1 MLENYIKRWKAN
13 TQSMKRLDQF
23 KQLEQANVL
32 RLYMFVGV
40 LLNPLS
46 FLLAKMNRY
55 SYNS

>member
-32 RLYMFVGV
+32 RLYNIC
-40 LLNPLS
+40 L
-46 FLLAKMNRY
+46 
-55 SYNS
+55 